1 MDPLPQD
8 FRMTPEFRFFGMA
21 NRIEFYEK
29 IVIDNI
35 EILTNNV
42 KVDVLRYRRPHIIIS
57 RANVAA
63 SIRSCDTPEM

>member
-1 MDPLPQD
+1 
-8 FRMTPEFRFFGMA
+8 MA